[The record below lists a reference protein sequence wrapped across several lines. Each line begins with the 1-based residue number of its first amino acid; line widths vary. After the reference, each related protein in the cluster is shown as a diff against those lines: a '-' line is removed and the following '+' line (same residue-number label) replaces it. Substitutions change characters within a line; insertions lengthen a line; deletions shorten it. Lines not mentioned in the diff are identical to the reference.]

1 MTFKLTRRQTLAAFS
16 AMAPMASWSPDA
28 QAATPRD
35 ALVIAKS
42 IDDTITL
49 PVFEEEM
56 DEDLGD
62 VVVLY
67 DEWNG
72 SIKIPLDRN
81 KEIEFETASRTFRV
95 KGFSDASSGEFI
107 DTFYIKFLKL
117 A

>member
-1 MTFKLTRRQTLAAFS
+1 MATKTFDDFFTALEDAY
-16 AMAPMASWSPDA
+16 AME
-28 QAATPRD
+28 
-35 ALVIAKS
+35 
-42 IDDTITL
+42 IDGDITL

-72 SIKIPLDRN
+72 SIRIPLDRN
-81 KEIEFETASRTFRV
+81 KEIEFDEAGRMFSV

>member
-1 MTFKLTRRQTLAAFS
+1 MIDQPQPTRKGKTMSTTTKKSFVDFFTALEEAY
-16 AMAPMASWSPDA
+16 AME
-28 QAATPRD
+28 
-35 ALVIAKS
+35 

-95 KGFSDASSGEFI
+95 KGFSDTSSGEFI
-107 DTFYIKFLKL
+107 DTFYIRFLKL

>member
-1 MTFKLTRRQTLAAFS
+1 MMTNQPQPTRKGKTMSTTTKKSFVDFFTALEEAY
-16 AMAPMASWSPDA
+16 AME
-28 QAATPRD
+28 
-35 ALVIAKS
+35 

-107 DTFYIKFLKL
+107 DTFYIRFLKL

>member
-1 MTFKLTRRQTLAAFS
+1 MSTTKSFDEFF
-16 AMAPMASWSPDA
+16 
-28 QAATPRD
+28 D
-35 ALVIAKS
+35 ALSDAYAME
-42 IDDTITL
+42 IDDTIVL
-49 PVFEEEM
+49 PVFEEEE

-81 KEIEFETASRTFRV
+81 KEIEFDEAGRMFSV
-95 KGFSDASSGEFI
+95 KGFSDTSSGEFI
-107 DTFYIKFLKL
+107 DTFSIRFLKL